1 MTLETLENASTIEKE
16 SLKEKAKKQQ
26 KKKSKNI
33 RIYRSFLTIVL
44 LLCILQ
50 MAKSTII
57 NISKVIIY
65 QEKIHKSLELK
76 EKAKEENQSLEDNVK
91 VNNSMDQIESIARN
105 NLKMAA
111 KDEVLIIINQSDED
125 AIASKDMQ
133 SNGFVRFLETFASKF
148 NRDMVSDKTID

>member
-1 MTLETLENASTIEKE
+1 MTLENASTIEKE
-16 SLKEKAKKQQ
+16 NLKEKVKKQQ

-33 RIYRSFLTIVL
+33 KIYRSFLTIVL

-50 MAKSTII
+50 MAKSTLI

-76 EKAKEENQSLEDNVK
+76 ENAKEENENLADNVK
-91 VNNSMDQIESIARN
+91 TNNSLEQIESIARN

-111 KDEVLIIINQSDED
+111 KGEVLVIINHNQEEDE
-125 AIASKDMQ
+125 Q
-133 SNGFVRFLETFASKF
+133 EPETLKEKIQKYFSHLT
-148 NRDMVSDKTID
+148 DKEQE